1 MYNFQYQEVPP
12 PIDKDGTNDF
22 MNWIK
27 MLYQELEQSVQSL
40 EDEKE
45 RLNKITPEQLDN
57 LQPR

>member
-1 MYNFQYQEVPP
+1 
-12 PIDKDGTNDF
+12 
-22 MNWIK
+22 

-45 RLNKITPEQLDN
+45 RLNKITPEQLEN